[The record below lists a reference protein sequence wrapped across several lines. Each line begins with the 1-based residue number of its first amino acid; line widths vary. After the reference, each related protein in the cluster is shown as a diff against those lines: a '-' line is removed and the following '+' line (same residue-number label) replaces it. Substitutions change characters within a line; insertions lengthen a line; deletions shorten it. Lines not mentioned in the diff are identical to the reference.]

1 MCGIIGVAKHPEA
14 AKVAYLGLY
23 ALQHRGE
30 EAAGIASFDGKKVH
44 ITKNTGLL
52 DDAIDE
58 GSLGNLK
65 GDVAIGHCRYSTTGS
80 SNITNIQPFLV
91 THRGRSFAIAHN
103 GNLTNTEEL
112 YHKLEEGGS
121 IFQTTMDS
129 EIVVH
134 MLAKYRNQDF
144 KLWFLDVLAQLKG
157 AFSIVFLV
165 QDKIVGVRD
174 PQGFRPLCLGKLNG
188 SYILAS
194 ETCSLDLIHAEF
206 IREVEPGEVIFID
219 KNTIESEFLPGSKTQ
234 RKAHCIFENIYF
246 ARPDSDIFDDN
257 VYLVRRRLG
266 EQLAKEYP
274 VKDADFVMAIP
285 DSGNYAALGY
295 SKQLGVPLE
304 VGMIRNHY
312 VGRTFIQ
319 PTQVLRDFR
328 VRVKLNP
335 IRAVLHGKKIVV
347 VDDSIVRGTT
357 AKNRVE
363 VLRKAGAKEVHM
375 RITCPPIKWPC
386 FYGIDFPSQNELI
399 AYNKTIEEIRDF
411 IQVDSLEYLSLEGML
426 SCMKN
431 PENFCNA
438 CFSGQYPVEIPATQ
452 SKYLLENNPEREQQ
466 KLG

>member
-44 ITKNTGLL
+44 IIKNTGLIE
-52 DDAIDE
+52 DAIEEKALRD
-58 GSLGNLK
+58 LK

-80 SNITNIQPFLV
+80 SNLINIQPFLV
-91 THRGRSFAIAHN
+91 THRGKAFAIAHN

-134 MLAKYRNQDF
+134 MLAKYRNQDP
-144 KLWFLDVLAQLKG
+144 KKWFIDVLTQLKG
-157 AFSIVFLV
+157 SYAMVFLV
-165 QDKIVGVRD
+165 QDQIFGARD

-206 IREVEPGEVIFID
+206 LREIEPGEVVFID
-219 KNTIESEFLPGSKTQ
+219 GDKIESEFIPGAKEQ

-246 ARPDSDIFDDN
+246 ARPDSDIFNDN
-257 VYLVRRRLG
+257 VYQVRRRLG
-266 EQLAKEYP
+266 EQLAKECP
-274 VKDADFVMAIP
+274 AKNVDFVMAIP

-295 SKQLGVPLE
+295 ARQLGVPLE

-335 IRAVLHGKKIVV
+335 IRSVLNGKRIVV

-357 AKNRVE
+357 ARNRVE

-375 RITCPPIKWPC
+375 RIACPPIKWPC
-386 FYGIDFPSQNELI
+386 FYGIDFPSQDELI
-399 AYNKTIEEIRDF
+399 AYNHTIKEIADF
-411 IQVDSLEYLSLEGML
+411 IKVDSLEYLSLEGL
-426 SCMKN
+426 LACMKR
-431 PENFCNA
+431 PGDFCHA
-438 CFSGQYPVEIPATQ
+438 CFSGEYPVDVPATQ
-452 SKYLLENNPEREQQ
+452 SKYLLENNLNRA
-466 KLG
+466 